1 MGESVTFWNTG
12 VSGLAYLLGYPKLL
26 VVCLCQQ
33 LQASMCRSVGV
44 DCVIV
49 KSGRRI
55 CGSGAA
61 LASAPI
67 AQDKA
72 YFEMKIQC
80 SGMLATTTC
89 HHCRSWTVRHFICFG
104 HNLQFRCD

>member
-1 MGESVTFWNTG
+1 MRVNCIYIISIHI
-12 VSGLAYLLGYPKLL
+12 SP
-26 VVCLCQQ
+26 
-33 LQASMCRSVGV
+33 GV

-67 AQDKA
+67 VQDKA

-80 SGMLATTTC
+80 TGMTTISHVCTRVLTRVQLASGCGAISYPLMD
-89 HHCRSWTVRHFICFG
+89 VG
-104 HNLQFRCD
+104 

>member
-1 MGESVTFWNTG
+1 M
-12 VSGLAYLLGYPKLL
+12 
-26 VVCLCQQ
+26 
-33 LQASMCRSVGV
+33 

-61 LASAPI
+61 LANAPI
-67 AQDKA
+67 VQDKA

-80 SGMLATTTC
+80 AGKPWPMVESIGLV
-89 HHCRSWTVRHFICFG
+89 W
-104 HNLQFRCD
+104 

>member
-1 MGESVTFWNTG
+1 M
-12 VSGLAYLLGYPKLL
+12 
-26 VVCLCQQ
+26 
-33 LQASMCRSVGV
+33 

-67 AQDKA
+67 VQDKA

-80 SGMLATTTC
+80 SGIYMYVVQIGC
-89 HHCRSWTVRHFICFG
+89 
-104 HNLQFRCD
+104 LQY

>member
-1 MGESVTFWNTG
+1 M
-12 VSGLAYLLGYPKLL
+12 
-26 VVCLCQQ
+26 
-33 LQASMCRSVGV
+33 
-44 DCVIV
+44 IV

-80 SGMLATTTC
+80 AGM
-89 HHCRSWTVRHFICFG
+89 HFILTLWEKGRFFFLS
-104 HNLQFRCD
+104 HKAYW

>member
-1 MGESVTFWNTG
+1 MSM
-12 VSGLAYLLGYPKLL
+12 
-26 VVCLCQQ
+26 CLC
-33 LQASMCRSVGV
+33 VGV

-80 SGMLATTTC
+80 SGMT
-89 HHCRSWTVRHFICFG
+89 
-104 HNLQFRCD
+104 

>member
-1 MGESVTFWNTG
+1 MVYFLTG
-12 VSGLAYLLGYPKLL
+12 
-26 VVCLCQQ
+26 
-33 LQASMCRSVGV
+33 M

-67 AQDKA
+67 MQDKA

-80 SGMLATTTC
+80 SGRARPLDPSQSQYL
-89 HHCRSWTVRHFICFG
+89 RDW
-104 HNLQFRCD
+104 